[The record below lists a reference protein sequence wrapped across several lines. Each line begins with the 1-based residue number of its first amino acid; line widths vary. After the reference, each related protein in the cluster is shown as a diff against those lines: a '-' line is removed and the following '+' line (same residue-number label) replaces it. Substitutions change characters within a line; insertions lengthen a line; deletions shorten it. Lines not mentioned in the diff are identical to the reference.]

1 MIDKAQWIIEMSE
14 VLNGPRNRTT
24 EETFH
29 KLIYETPQNADSEIV
44 DIIMTSFLSPFESSV
59 MQACITTLSGVDF
72 EKYYKSYFKI
82 FPQLLRKDPNN
93 ALCLLNYPG
102 FELKH
107 RHIKKIGKMIKD
119 IDPSGSLKSEV
130 DYQISYWNLKNDE
143 PWSSLY
149 HFA

>member
-1 MIDKAQWIIEMSE
+1 K
-14 VLNGPRNRTT
+14 
-24 EETFH
+24 
-29 KLIYETPQNADSEIV
+29 
-44 DIIMTSFLSPFESSV
+44 
-59 MQACITTLSGVDF
+59 
-72 EKYYKSYFKI
+72 KYYKTYFKV